1 MLSAKRVQQQ
11 NKNAK
16 KCGFNILNAGLGV
29 GWDLGGESRG
39 KKEGPLLPKC
49 CVRLRKKTA
58 DCADSW
64 RNQGLG
70 EF

>member
-16 KCGFNILNAGLGV
+16 KSGFNILNSGLGMD
-29 GWDLGGESRG
+29 WDLGGESRG
-39 KKEGPLLPKC
+39 EKEGPLLPKC
-49 CVRLRKKTA
+49 CVRLREETA

>member
-11 NKNAK
+11 GKNAEK
-16 KCGFNILNAGLGV
+16 SEFDVLNAGLGV
-29 GWDLGGESRG
+29 DWDLGGESRV

-49 CVRLRKKTA
+49 CVRLRERI
-58 DCADSW
+58 DCAGSW